1 MSATAQ
7 ARALVDGL
15 IAAGV
20 TDAVLAP
27 GSRSAPLALALAAA
41 EREGSLRLHVR
52 IDERSAGYL
61 ALGLARGSG
70 RAVPVVTTSGTA
82 AVNLHPAVVEA
93 SYGGVP
99 LVALTADRPPAL
111 RGVGAN
117 QTIDQ
122 VDLFGS
128 APRWSV
134 DVADPGGDHAGDL
147 QGLVAHA
154 VGVATDPLFPGP
166 VHLNLPYAEPLVEPW
181 PERPE
186 SLAGPPVLAPTTR
199 ADVAVARLEPLIA
212 GADARRGLIVVGDL
226 GGMEYL
232 VPDVVRLS
240 DVTGWPIVPEPSAG
254 LGAVPGVLDH
264 GPLLLGDADFLAQ
277 AHPDVV
283 ITVGRVGLHRTV
295 SRLLSRVSCHIVV
308 DPRPEGYRCDPTRT
322 ASHLLGAVPQGPVEV
337 DPTWL
342 DRWQRAD
349 AAIAERI
356 DAALGDRLSG
366 PLVARSVVA
375 ELTASDLLVVG
386 PSFPVRHVSC
396 YAAAIPGRCIANR
409 GTSGIDGV
417 VSTAWG
423 AALAHGGFTLALLG
437 DLTALYDRNGLLAP
451 SGERRPDLVYVV
463 ADNDG
468 GGIFSSLEQG
478 APEYAADFE
487 RVFGTP
493 HGGRLTEVLAAP
505 GVTVTEVATA
515 AELDAEVAAARAGG
529 GVSIIVAR
537 CVDRATETALV
548 RHLANP

>member
-41 EREGSLRLHVR
+41 ERAGLLRLHVR

-61 ALGLARGSG
+61 ALGLARASG

-99 LVALTADRPPAL
+99 LLALTADRPPAL
-111 RGVGAN
+111 RGVGAS

-122 VDLFGS
+122 VDLFGT

-134 DVADPGGDHAGDL
+134 DVVDQGGGDGDDARDL
-147 QGLVAHA
+147 AAYA
-154 VGVATDPLFPGP
+154 VRVATDRLFPGP
-166 VHLNLPYAEPLVEPW
+166 VHLNLPYSEPLVEPW
-181 PERPE
+181 RGERALPLR
-186 SLAGPPVLAPTTR
+186 SPIAATVRSAVG
-199 ADVAVARLEPLIA
+199 VARLEPLLA

-232 VPDVVRLS
+232 VPDVVGLS
-240 DVTGWPIVPEPSAG
+240 QVTGWPIVPEPSAG
-254 LGAVPGVLDH
+254 LGSVPGVLHH
-264 GPLLLGDADFLAQ
+264 GPLLLGDEAFLAG

-283 ITVGRVGLHRTV
+283 ITVGRVGLHRSV
-295 SRLLSRVSCHIVV
+295 SRLLSRVACHIVV

-322 ASHLLGAVPQGPVEV
+322 ASHLLGAVPQGPVEA
-337 DPTWL
+337 DPSWL
-342 DRWQRAD
+342 ARWHRAD
-349 AAIAERI
+349 AAIGERI
-356 DAALGDRLSG
+356 DAELGDHLSG
-366 PLVARSVVA
+366 PLLARSVVG
-375 ELTASDLLVVG
+375 ELADSDLLVVG

-396 YAAAIPGRCIANR
+396 YAAAIRGRCIANR

-423 AALAHGGFTLALLG
+423 AALAHGGFTVALLG

-451 SGERRPDLVYVV
+451 TSESRPHLVYVV

-478 APEYAADFE
+478 APEYAVDFE

-493 HGGRLTEVLAAP
+493 HGGRLAELLSAP
-505 GVTVTEVATA
+505 GIEVAEVDTRGD
-515 AELDAEVAAARAGG
+515 LVAALGAARQAGG
-529 GVSIIVAR
+529 VRVVVAR
-537 CVDRATETALV
+537 CADRATEAALV
-548 RHLANP
+548 RTLTPR